1 MKKNLTRVLAL
12 AMALLMCLSLL
23 PVSALAGDFDPSAIF
38 AAADAAQAAMMGA
51 PDVSQPEPI
60 YYMAEDAQSPG
71 GAMPNMM
78 DPSLDPNVCLASED
92 GQHLWIEVHDPVYIC
107 GEYGDC
113 NEENPHILYKSC
125 AYCKQSAQWLYEA
138 AMAEVQAEVM
148 TMSDE
153 ERAAL
158 TDDPALL
165 ADLEYRYKQYI
176 FELPDH
182 FYVKQDGLAPTCTTG
197 GYTAYEQCSVCDEIR
212 GYEELGP
219 LGHEWGDYT
228 VSVEPT
234 CTAAGTKMRECLRCG
249 EKEYVDIPA
258 LGHDWS
264 EFVTVKEPTCT
275 ETGTTRRVCERC
287 GAEDFGEIPANGHSY
302 GDFTI
307 LKEAT
312 CYEDGS
318 QEHTCTVCDYTETVV
333 IPAAHTWGDFTVTKE
348 PTCTEAGEKE
358 HTCLVCEYVETETI
372 PATGVHTW
380 DNGVCSDCGLA
391 CEHSFGED
399 NICTVCGA
407 EKPADGEIKDEE
419 PAIEEP
425 VVGEPVVGEP
435 VVDEPVVDEPEEE
448 EPKEEEPKEEEPKE
462 EEPKE
467 EEPKEEEPKEE
478 EPKEEEPKEEE
489 PKEEEPKEEEPKEEE
504 PKEEEPKEEEP
515 KEEPVGAMIALEHG
529 DFYASFGSYLNT
541 QGVADASF
549 VVASYT
555 PTDANGQALGEIPA
569 GGVRFELPLPEGAD
583 AASVQIYS
591 YSFDTYTWT
600 PANFILSDGQAAV
613 SSGAYPYPPFAVLA
627 APAASGNGGEGETTP
642 TRQEASSEETV
653 NEFKNLMNEK
663 GISDGS
669 GEIVA
674 QHVTPLREDG
684 TEMPNEE
691 VAERGGVYFEMDLP
705 EGYEEGDTLNIGHR
719 NSETGE
725 WEIITDYEIKGDK
738 VIIHVTHFSDIV
750 IENVKKNDLILED
763 NPMLGA
769 PDFTV
774 TITGAS
780 SNLGNDIA
788 LLNQTLTATRSTED
802 AGDVFEWFTDGTSTS
817 VNTPTYKIQDA
828 DLGKAITCK
837 VSRGTEVVDSN
848 TIYAREQIAFNVNIE
863 GKGTVTIS
871 QEDASVSTL
880 SIPNQT
886 ALNTSDSPNTTT
898 IYTSV
903 GNKVNFVFS
912 PDAGISGY
920 VSYTGFVNGSATP
933 LNNQTALATWNGQT
947 LAVYFGEK
955 GVSRITSVNI
965 YESSDPSTTI
975 SEVTINS
982 SGPATVLKAIAAP
995 TGLDYRYSWYRMDKD
1010 KNILAYLNTDLTQ
1023 DTYTLTTAD
1032 VPYYIN
1038 CSVYELPNPDG
1049 AKSAPNSVH
1058 VRLAVPFPTMVRG
1071 ESHGTVQTRNYNTPH
1086 DSSLSNPVIINF
1098 PYSTSANPFSIDAL
1112 TENKVEILATPNS
1125 DYMLRYIME
1134 DTSVKVPASKEAQ
1147 TYTINSVDKSQEKHT
1162 ITVYFDKPQVVVDAE
1177 KALLPS
1183 DLQSGNNPNI
1193 KKSFQDAYVKSLED
1207 KTEGNYWAYYYVTP
1221 CWTGDPAI
1229 PISDKDLPAVGPF
1242 TFQMKLPTQVTNAT
1256 YSSFEVHVY
1265 HYDKTAEKWEEVTGF
1280 ELVPGEDKI
1289 EIKDFTKFSPFGIV
1303 ALPSYTVKYAAD
1315 PNPAAAGG
1323 TISNADDSGVKGTV
1337 IKLPEPE
1344 FTTNPGYTFAGWQI
1358 EGETE
1363 LRDPGYEITLSKS
1376 ITVTAKWEEGYTIT
1390 LNPNDAGNPDTY
1402 GALVEG
1408 EMPPIYVKKGNSV
1421 TISNKYSLTN
1431 HEFKGWSKTGGAGNT
1446 EDPTYSSAFIPD
1458 SNLVLYAVWN
1468 RTHVTIAYNSNG
1480 GNGSMDNQQAKL
1492 GSSITLT
1499 KNSFTHPTES
1509 KMFAGWS
1516 KDAPTGN
1523 IDFTDSQTID
1533 VNTDL
1538 GKKDTTLYAVW
1549 RDKVTITFYPD
1560 SESGKGG
1567 GTMTPQIVPSGADS
1581 TLKKNA
1587 FTAPSSGVAFA
1598 GWNEKKD
1605 GGGISYVDQDIVN
1618 FTGDVPLYAQW
1629 GPAITIT
1636 YNKNSDDASGIMA
1649 AQKVAANE
1657 SFKLDELSFTN
1668 PSAKFVGWAKSSTG
1682 TKEFDD
1688 GATVPA
1694 PGFSENT
1701 TLYAIWDKH
1710 AFTGTVRITGSYS
1723 GSADKAVVGEVLTAN
1738 VTGESEFTDFKYQWL
1753 KNGVEIPGATKQ
1765 TYEPTTADAGQTLSC
1780 QVWAEDSP
1788 DKNKKTSIN
1797 SKTVGIEDSKEKIVN
1812 NGELQRAYVY
1822 GVYPE
1827 MFCTLN
1833 NVDVGPVGTEGVAE
1847 LTQQGVYRFY
1857 TGPDKKT
1864 LLGTVEV
1871 TNWYTVGYVNSTST
1885 STASTS
1891 STTSTSGSGT
1901 ITAKATYD
1909 GSERTLTTSTKI
1921 TDPVTGETV
1930 LEPYSVPGYSNSWI
1944 VKQDSG
1950 VGFYLTVRPASGSYG
1965 HVSLNNGGYDSS
1977 SAERTYRVDPVNTY
1991 AMYSIIFNRS
2001 SSSPRTA
2008 DDSHLGLW
2016 SALCFM
2022 SLAGATVLLNGQR
2035 KRRKARR

>member
-23 PVSALAGDFDPSAIF
+23 PVSALAGDADF
-38 AAADAAQAAMMGA
+38 AAMIASAQAAQAAAMGGAA
-51 PDVSQPEPI
+51 PDVPFVMPEQALD
-60 YYMAEDAQSPG
+60 YT
-71 GAMPNMM
+71 
-78 DPSLDPNVCLASED
+78 DPNVCLASED
-92 GQHLWIEVHDPVYIC
+92 GQHLWIEVHDPAYIC
-107 GEYGDC
+107 AWGDC
-113 NEENPHILYKSC
+113 TEENPHILYKSC
-125 AYCKQSAQWLYEA
+125 AYCKESAEWLYLA
-138 AMAEVQAEVM
+138 ALDEVQAEVSM
-148 TMSDE
+148 MSAE
-153 ERAAL
+153 EAQAL
-158 TDDPALL
+158 ADDPALL
-165 ADLEYRYKQYI
+165 ADLEYRYKQYT

-182 FYVKQDGLAPTCTTG
+182 FYVKQDGQAPTCNAG
-197 GYTAYEQCSVCDEIR
+197 GHTAYETCSVCDEIR
-212 GYEELGP
+212 GYEELDP

-228 VSVEPT
+228 VTVEPT

-258 LGHDWS
+258 LGHDWG

-302 GDFTI
+302 GDFTVT
-307 LKEAT
+307 KAPT

-318 QEHTCTVCDYTETVV
+318 QERICEVCEYVDVE
-333 IPAAHTWGDFTVTKE
+333 ILPAAHTWGDFTVTKE

-358 HTCLVCEYVETETI
+358 HTCLVCEFVETETI

-407 EKPADGEIKDEE
+407 EKPADGEITDEE
-419 PAIEEP
+419 PAIE
-425 VVGEPVVGEP
+425 EPVVGEP
-435 VVDEPVVDEPEEE
+435 VVDEPVVDEPKDE
-448 EPKEEEPKEEEPKE
+448 EPKDEEPKDEEPKDE
-462 EEPKE
+462 L
-467 EEPKEEEPKEE
+467 
-478 EPKEEEPKEEE
+478 
-489 PKEEEPKEEEPKEEE
+489 
-504 PKEEEPKEEEP
+504 
-515 KEEPVGAMIALEHG
+515 KEEPAGAQPVGAIVEDCRDM
-529 DFYASFGSYLNT
+529 YSSFGAFLAEQNA
-541 QGVADASF
+541 ADAKY

-555 PTDANGQALGEIPA
+555 PVDANGYALGEIPA

-627 APAASGNGGEGETTP
+627 AQAASGNSGEGETTP

-653 NEFKNLMNEK
+653 NEFKNILNEK

-802 AGDVFEWFTDGTSTS
+802 AGDVFAWFTDGTSTGIS
-817 VNTPTYKIQDA
+817 TSTYTIQNA

-837 VSRGTEVVDSN
+837 VTRGPDTVESN

-912 PDAGISGY
+912 PDAGISGF

-933 LNNQTALATWNGQT
+933 LNNQTALATWSGQT

-995 TGLDYRYSWYRMDKD
+995 AGLDYRYSWYRMDEN

-1086 DSSLSNPVIINF
+1086 DSTLSNPVIINF

-1207 KTEGNYWAYYYVTP
+1207 KTEGNYWVYYYVTP

-1229 PISDKDLPAVGPF
+1229 PISDTDLSAVGPF

-1323 TISNADDSGVKGTV
+1323 KINNAADSGVKGTV
-1337 IKLPEPE
+1337 IKLPEPK

-1358 EGETE
+1358 EDESE

-1390 LNPNDAGNPDTY
+1390 FDPNDAGNPDTY

-1408 EMPPIYVKKGNSV
+1408 DMPPIYVKKGDSV
-1421 TISNKYSLTN
+1421 TITNKYSLTN
-1431 HEFKGWSKTGGAGNT
+1431 HEFKGWSKTKGAGNK
-1446 EDPTYSSAFIPD
+1446 EEPGYSSSFIPTSD
-1458 SNLVLYAVWN
+1458 IPLYAVWN
-1468 RTHVTIAYNSNG
+1468 RTHVTIAYNSNDG
-1480 GNGSMDNQQAKL
+1480 TGSMDNQQAKL

-1499 KNSFTHPTES
+1499 KNSFTPPTAS

-1533 VNTDL
+1533 VDTDL
-1538 GKKDTTLYAVW
+1538 GKKDATLYAVW

-1560 SESGKGG
+1560 SESGTGS
-1567 GTMTPQIVPSGADS
+1567 GTMSPQTVPSGADR
-1581 TLKKNA
+1581 TLKKNT

-1598 GWNEKKD
+1598 GWNEKRDGTGKD
-1605 GGGISYVDQDIVN
+1605 YVDQEIVN
-1618 FTGDVPLYAQW
+1618 FTGDVSLYAQW
-1629 GPAITIT
+1629 GPAITVT
-1636 YNKNSDDASGIMA
+1636 YDKNSDDASGIMT

-1657 SFKLDELSFTN
+1657 SFKLNELSFTN
-1668 PSAKFVGWAKSSTG
+1668 TSAKFVGWAKSSTG
-1682 TKEFDD
+1682 TKEYDD

-1710 AFTGTVRITGSYS
+1710 AFTGTVRITGSTT
-1723 GSADKAVVGEVLTAN
+1723 GSADKAIVGETLTAN
-1738 VTGESEFTDFKYQWL
+1738 VTGESKFTDFKYQWL

-1780 QVWAEDSP
+1780 QVWANDSP
-1788 DKNKKTSIN
+1788 DKNKKTSVN
-1797 SKTVGIEDSKEKIVN
+1797 SKTVGIEDSEEKIIN
-1812 NGELQRAYVY
+1812 NGELKRAYVY

-1833 NVDVGPVGTEGVAE
+1833 NVDVGPVGAEGVAE

-1864 LLGTVEV
+1864 LLGTVVV
-1871 TNWYTVGYVNSTST
+1871 TNWYTVGYVNATSSST
-1885 STASTS
+1885 TS
-1891 STTSTSGSGT
+1891 STTSTSSGTSNAGSGT

-1909 GSERTLTTSTKI
+1909 GTERTLTTSTTIK
-1921 TDPVTGETV
+1921 DSGTGETV

-1965 HVSLNNGGYDSS
+1965 HVSVNNGSYDSS
-1977 SAERTYRVDPVNTY
+1977 SAERTYRVDPVSTY

-2001 SSSPRTA
+2001 STSPRTA